1 MDKVRDK
8 LTPLSEP
15 PTRSNMRTWTA
26 NAMPL
31 SKRLFLDTSSC
42 CWEEKQPQGV
52 DCSSGA
58 KSIFEEYLINSRRSQ
73 WAQTSH
79 NQKAWIQVLWHFFLK
94 SLSIVTYP
102 VTVKVLS
109 HPKGWVIGKE
119 PPTALYISWM
129 ISNKY
134 CLALLNTGLDSTS
147 LDISISRGKRW
158 LSKEDCQFFSKFEQF
173 EISSTHLNRVKQQ
186 SEMALAVHLC
196 TSQKWLLQSNFGKVC
211 QRTVLC
217 A

>member
-1 MDKVRDK
+1 MQC
-8 LTPLSEP
+8 LCQSAFF
-15 PTRSNMRTWTA
+15 WT
-26 NAMPL
+26 L
-31 SKRLFLDTSSC
+31 VVVV
-42 CWEEKQPQGV
+42 EK
-52 DCSSGA
+52 
-58 KSIFEEYLINSRRSQ
+58 KNSRRVLIVQVVQRRSLKSIWSTPGDPWTQ
-73 WAQTSH
+73 SAH

-158 LSKEDCQFFSKFEQF
+158 LSKEDCQFFSKFEQIEIFFNTF
-173 EISSTHLNRVKQQ
+173 EQ
-186 SEMALAVHLC
+186 S
-196 TSQKWLLQSNFGKVC
+196 
-211 QRTVLC
+211 
-217 A
+217 

>member
-1 MDKVRDK
+1 MDKIRGK

-15 PTRSNMRTWTA
+15 PIRSNMRTWTA

-31 SKRLFLDTSSC
+31 PKRLFLDTLVLV
-42 CWEEKQPQGV
+42 ETK
-52 DCSSGA
+52 
-58 KSIFEEYLINSRRSQ
+58 NSRRVLIVQVMQSRSLKSIWSTPGDPWTQ
-73 WAQTSH
+73 SAH

-94 SLSIVTYP
+94 SLSIATYP

-158 LSKEDCQFFSKFEQF
+158 LSKEDCQFFSANLNNSRIF
-173 EISSTHLNRVKQQ
+173 STHLNRVKQ

-196 TSQKWLLQSNFGKVC
+196 TCQKWLLQSNFGKVC

>member
-15 PTRSNMRTWTA
+15 PTRSNMRTWPA

-31 SKRLFLDTSSC
+31 SKRLFLDTCSC
-42 CWEEKQPQGV
+42 CWEEKQLHQGV

-58 KSIFEEYLINSRRSQ
+58 KAIFEEYLINSRRSLRTERSQ
-73 WAQTSH
+73 SKSLNSSVVA
-79 NQKAWIQVLWHFFLK
+79 LLPK

-173 EISSTHLNRVKQQ
+173 ENFFHTFEQ
-186 SEMALAVHLC
+186 S
-196 TSQKWLLQSNFGKVC
+196 
-211 QRTVLC
+211 
-217 A
+217 

>member
-1 MDKVRDK
+1 MQC
-8 LTPLSEP
+8 LCQSAFF
-15 PTRSNMRTWTA
+15 WT
-26 NAMPL
+26 L
-31 SKRLFLDTSSC
+31 VIVV
-42 CWEEKQPQGV
+42 EK
-52 DCSSGA
+52 
-58 KSIFEEYLINSRRSQ
+58 KNSRRVLIVQVVQRRSLKSIWSTPGDHWTQ
-73 WAQTSH
+73 SAH
-79 NQKAWIQVLWHFFLK
+79 NQKAWIQVLWHFSLK
-94 SLSIVTYP
+94 SLSIATYP

-173 EISSTHLNRVKQQ
+173 ENFFHTFEQ
-186 SEMALAVHLC
+186 S
-196 TSQKWLLQSNFGKVC
+196 
-211 QRTVLC
+211 
-217 A
+217 